1 MINVNIFSGAFI
13 IYIYIYI
20 YIYICERIFLFEFML
35 LFIDSI
41 LRIR

>member
-20 YIYICERIFLFEFML
+20 YIYERIFLFEFML